1 MVRTDRI
8 PKPWG
13 TFLRELDNV
22 ATAAVDFHCIGGFV
36 VSTKYGFS
44 SRTTFDLD
52 VLAIIP
58 NVQRQEFLEVA
69 AEGSKLH
76 RKYGVYLDLV
86 TVIQAYPENYDQRLS
101 EMFPGQLKKIRLFA
115 VEPHDLALMKL
126 GRNAERD
133 RVDVMFLAGQGLVT
147 TAELERRYRAEM
159 RSYIGVPERS
169 TDITLRLWVSMM
181 KEEALARDSGLK

>member
-1 MVRTDRI
+1 MGKTDRI

-13 TFLRELDNV
+13 AFLRELDDI

-52 VLAIIP
+52 VLAITP
-58 NVQRQEFLEVA
+58 NVQRQEFLQVA
-69 AEGSKLH
+69 AEGSELH

-101 EMFPGQLKKIRLFA
+101 KMFPGQLKKA
-115 VEPHDLALMKL
+115 CS
-126 GRNAERD
+126 AES
-133 RVDVMFLAGQGLVT
+133 VG
-147 TAELERRYRAEM
+147 
-159 RSYIGVPERS
+159 
-169 TDITLRLWVSMM
+169 
-181 KEEALARDSGLK
+181 